1 MSRTAFG
8 ILAVLGASMAAGCRA
23 GVRDFAEMD
32 DPAPFNRARAAG
44 LDDQVSDSIA
54 IPTLIRHLD
63 DPDAV
68 VRLSAHESL
77 RSRTGRDFGYLPYD
91 RPDARSAAAERW
103 WAWWQA
109 DGHRAA
115 R

>member
-1 MSRTAFG
+1 MSRTAII
-8 ILAVLGASMAAGCRA
+8 ILALLVGSSAAGCRT
-23 GVRDFAEMD
+23 GVREFAEMD

-44 LDDQVSDSIA
+44 LDANVDDAIA
-54 IPTLIRHLD
+54 VPTLIRHLG

-68 VRLSAHESL
+68 VRLSAHEAL
-77 RSRTGRDFGYLPYD
+77 RTRTGRDFGYVPYD
-91 RPDARSAAAERW
+91 RPEARAAAAERW

-109 DGHRAA
+109 EGYRAA